1 MALVKSF
8 ARFSSG
14 LARHGRIRYGGS
26 FNGSLTFPAQDFQ
39 DFSKAPIATLADL
52 EKIRILREEGI
63 APETGRKLTEIAA
76 EIWDHNTNP
85 AGPNHRSGLKAL
97 RKPLKGPL
105 YASWYPEP
113 DSKNPFNPFK
123 LTPKQERWKEKL
135 KILRAAGKGPPKKGS
150 GKRSK

>member
-8 ARFSSG
+8 ALSSSG
-14 LARHGRIRYGGS
+14 LARRGRIHYGS
-26 FNGSLTFPAQDFQ
+26 NFYSPLTYPSQNY
-39 DFSKAPIATLADL
+39 SKALIATLADL

-63 APETGRKLTEIAA
+63 APETGRKLSEIAA

-97 RKPLKGPL
+97 QKPLKGPL